1 MSFIVAIDG
10 PSGAGK
16 GTITSILAKKFNLL
30 YLDTGATYR
39 CITLKL
45 LNEKVD
51 FNDIEKI
58 KQVLETTKIDI
69 EDNKFLL
76 DGNDVTK
83 EIRTKK
89 VNDNVSVVSHIPEVR
104 VALVNLQRKI
114 AQGKNSILEGRD
126 IGTNVFPNANVK
138 IYLDASV
145 DERVRR
151 RVKQNEEQNINISE
165 EDVRKNIETRDF
177 NDIHS
182 TVAPLKKADDAI
194 YVDSSKTNIKQTVK
208 IISKIIKKEKHKYD
222 MIEDSYD
229 MWKETPIKIALRHIL
244 KFIFVIL
251 YKIVFIPKNINKK
264 YLYENK
270 NEGVIVCANHISY
283 MDATGI
289 LMQNR
294 RKVIFVAK
302 SELFTI
308 PVLHHWA
315 HLFDIIPVRREENDL
330 KSIKLCFKALKNK
343 EALGIFPE
351 GTIDGLKKHTDLKN
365 GAAFMAYKAKVK
377 VVVPVG
383 IKGNF
388 KPFRRVVFNYG
399 EPIDVTKFKTDDP
412 DWINNATKYIMEQII
427 ELSK

>member
-126 IGTNVFPNANVK
+126 TGTNVFPNANVK

-165 EDVRKNIETRDF
+165 EDVRKNIEERDY

-182 TVAPLKKADDAI
+182 EIAPLKKADDAI

-222 MIEDSYD
+222 MIEDSYN
-229 MWKETPIKIALRHIL
+229 MWKETPIKIAVRHIL

-343 EALGIFPE
+343 
-351 GTIDGLKKHTDLKN
+351 
-365 GAAFMAYKAKVK
+365 
-377 VVVPVG
+377 
-383 IKGNF
+383 
-388 KPFRRVVFNYG
+388 
-399 EPIDVTKFKTDDP
+399 
-412 DWINNATKYIMEQII
+412 
-427 ELSK
+427 

>member
-45 LNEKVD
+45 LNENID
-51 FNDIEKI
+51 LNDTEKI
-58 KQVLETTKIDI
+58 KEVLETTKIDI
-69 EDNKFLL
+69 EGKKFLL
-76 DGNDVTK
+76 DGEDVTK
-83 EIRTKK
+83 EIRSKK
-89 VNDNVSVVSHIPEVR
+89 VNDNVSYVSHIPEVR

-114 AQGKNSILEGRD
+114 AHGKDSILEGRD
-126 IGTNVFPNANVK
+126 IGTNVFPNADVK

-145 DERVRR
+145 DERVKRR
-151 RVKQNEEQNINISE
+151 IKQNKEQNIDISE
-165 EDVRKNIETRDF
+165 EDVRKNIEERDYR
-177 NDIHS
+177 DTHS
-182 TVAPLKKADDAI
+182 KVAPLKKAEDAI

-208 IISKIIKKEKHKYD
+208 IISKIIKKEKHKYN
-222 MIEDSYD
+222 MIEDGYN
-229 MWKETPIKIALRHIL
+229 MWKETPIKIAIRHIL

-270 NEGVIVCANHISY
+270 DEGVIVCANHISY

-289 LMQNR
+289 VMQNR
-294 RKVIFVAK
+294 RKVHFVAK

-308 PVLHHWA
+308 PILHHWA
-315 HLFDIIPVRREENDL
+315 HIFDIIPVRRGENDL
-330 KSIKLCFKALKNK
+330 RSVKLCFKVLKNN
-343 EALGIFPE
+343 EVLGIFPE

-377 VVVPVG
+377 VIPVG

-388 KPFRRVVFNYG
+388 KPFRRVIFNYG
-399 EPIDVTKFKTDDP
+399 KPIDVTKFKTDDP
-412 DWINNATKYIMEQII
+412 NWIENATDYIMEQII

>member
-45 LNEKVD
+45 LNENID
-51 FNDIEKI
+51 FNNIEKI
-58 KQVLETTKIDI
+58 KQVLEDTKIEINDK
-69 EDNKFLL
+69 KFFL
-76 DGNDVTK
+76 DGKDVTK
-83 EIRTKK
+83 EIRTKR
-89 VNDNVSVVSHIPEVR
+89 VNENVSTVSHIPEVR
-104 VALVNLQRKI
+104 VSLVNLQRKM
-114 AQGKNSILEGRD
+114 AQGKDSILEGRD

-138 IYLDASV
+138 IYLDASI
-145 DERVRR
+145 DERVKR
-151 RVKQNEEQNINISE
+151 RVKQNKEQNIDISE
-165 EDVRKNIETRDF
+165 EDVRKNIEERDY
-177 NDIHS
+177 NDLHS
-182 TVAPLKKADDAI
+182 TVAPLKKAEDAI

-222 MIEDSYD
+222 MIEDSYN
-229 MWKETPIKIALRHIL
+229 MWKETPLKIIARNVL

-264 YLYENK
+264 NLYSNK
-270 NEGVIVCANHISY
+270 DEGVIVCANHISY

-289 LMQNR
+289 VMQNK
-294 RKVIFVAK
+294 RKVRFVAK
-302 SELFTI
+302 SELFTN

-315 HLFDIIPVRREENDL
+315 HIFDIIPVKRGEGDL
-330 KSIKLCFKALKNK
+330 KSVKLCFKTLKNK

-365 GAAFMAYKAKVK
+365 GAAYMAYKAKVK
-377 VVVPVG
+377 VIPVG

-388 KPFRRVVFNYG
+388 KPFRRVIFNYG
-399 EPIDVTKFKTDDP
+399 EPIDVSKFKTDDP
-412 DWINNATKYIMEQII
+412 DWIENATDYIMDQII
-427 ELSK
+427 KLSK

>member
-182 TVAPLKKADDAI
+182 KVAPLKKADDAI

-222 MIEDSYD
+222 MIEDGYN
-229 MWKETPIKIALRHIL
+229 MWKETPIKIAVRHIL

-377 VVVPVG
+377 VVPVG

>member
-151 RVKQNEEQNINISE
+151 RVKQNEEQNINILE

-222 MIEDSYD
+222 MIEDSYN
-229 MWKETPIKIALRHIL
+229 MWKETPIKIAVRHIL

-377 VVVPVG
+377 VVPVG

>member
-151 RVKQNEEQNINISE
+151 RVKQNEEQNINILE

-222 MIEDSYD
+222 MIEDGYN
-229 MWKETPIKIALRHIL
+229 MWKETPIKIAVRHIL

-377 VVVPVG
+377 VVPVG

>member
-45 LNEKVD
+45 LNENID

-58 KQVLETTKIDI
+58 KQVLDNTKIEINDK
-69 EDNKFLL
+69 KFWL
-76 DGNDVTK
+76 DGKDVTN
-83 EIRTKK
+83 EIRTKRI
-89 VNDNVSVVSHIPEVR
+89 NENVSIVSHIPEVR
-104 VALVNLQRKI
+104 TALVNLQRKM
-114 AQGKNSILEGRD
+114 AQGKDSILEGRD
-126 IGTNVFPNANVK
+126 IGTNVFPNADVK
-138 IYLDASV
+138 IYLDASI
-145 DERVRR
+145 DERVKRR
-151 RVKQNEEQNINISE
+151 IKQNKEQNINISE
-165 EDVRKNIETRDF
+165 EDVRKNIEERDY
-177 NDIHS
+177 NDLHASI
-182 TVAPLKKADDAI
+182 APLKKAEDAI

-208 IISKIIKKEKHKYD
+208 IISKIIKKAKHKYE
-222 MIEDSYD
+222 MIEDSYN
-229 MWKETPIKIALRHIL
+229 MWKETPLKIATRNIL

-264 YLYENK
+264 NLYLNK

-289 LMQNR
+289 VMQNR
-294 RKVIFVAK
+294 RKVVFVAK

-315 HLFDIIPVRREENDL
+315 HLFDIIPVKRGEGDL
-330 KSIKLCFKALKNK
+330 KSVKLCFKALKNK

-351 GTIDGLKKHTDLKN
+351 GTINGIKKHTDLKN
-365 GAAFMAYKAKVK
+365 GAAYMAYKAKVK
-377 VVVPVG
+377 IVPVG
-383 IKGNF
+383 IKGDF
-388 KPFRRVVFNYG
+388 KPFRRVTFNYG
-399 EPIDVTKFKTDDP
+399 EPIDVSKFKTDDP
-412 DWINNATKYIMEQII
+412 NWIENATDYIMDQII
-427 ELSK
+427 KLSK

>member
-165 EDVRKNIETRDF
+165 EDVRKNIEERDY

-182 TVAPLKKADDAI
+182 EIAPLKKADDAI

-222 MIEDSYD
+222 MIEDGYN
-229 MWKETPIKIALRHIL
+229 MWKETPIKIAVRHIL

-377 VVVPVG
+377 VVPVG

>member
-182 TVAPLKKADDAI
+182 KVAPLKKADDAI

-222 MIEDSYD
+222 MIEDSYN
-229 MWKETPIKIALRHIL
+229 MWKETPIKIAVRHIL

-308 PVLHHWA
+308 PILHHWA

-377 VVVPVG
+377 VVPVG

>member
-182 TVAPLKKADDAI
+182 KVAPLKKADDAI

-222 MIEDSYD
+222 MIEDGYN
-229 MWKETPIKIALRHIL
+229 MWKETPIKIAVRHIL

-264 YLYENK
+264 YLYENE

-377 VVVPVG
+377 VVPVG

>member
-45 LNEKVD
+45 LNETID

-58 KQVLETTKIDI
+58 KQVLEDTRI
-69 EDNKFLL
+69 EINDGKFLL
-76 DGNDVTK
+76 DGKDVTK

-89 VNDNVSVVSHIPEVR
+89 VNENVSYVSHIPEVR
-104 VALVNLQRKI
+104 EALVNLQRKM
-114 AQGKNSILEGRD
+114 AKGKDAILEGRD

-138 IYLDASV
+138 IYLDASI
-145 DERVRR
+145 DERVKRR
-151 RVKQNEEQNINISE
+151 IKQNKEQNIDIPE
-165 EDVRKNIETRDF
+165 EEVRKNIEERDY
-177 NDIHS
+177 NDLHAKI
-182 TVAPLKKADDAI
+182 APLKKAEDAI
-194 YVDSSKTNIKQTVK
+194 YVDSSETGIDQTVK

-222 MIEDSYD
+222 MIEDSYN
-229 MWKETPIKIALRHIL
+229 MWKETPLKIIARNVL

-264 YLYENK
+264 NLYLNK
-270 NEGVIVCANHISY
+270 DEGVIVCANHVSY

-289 LMQNR
+289 VMQNR
-294 RKVIFVAK
+294 RKVSFVAK

-308 PVLHHWA
+308 PILHHWA
-315 HLFDIIPVRREENDL
+315 HLFDIIPVKRGEGDL
-330 KSIKLCFKALKNK
+330 KSVKLCFKVLKNK
-343 EALGIFPE
+343 GALGIFPE

-365 GAAFMAYKAKVK
+365 GAAYMAYKAKVK
-377 VVVPVG
+377 VVPVG

-388 KPFRRVVFNYG
+388 KPFRRITFNYG
-399 EPIDVTKFKTDDP
+399 EPIDVSKFKTDDP
-412 DWINNATKYIMEQII
+412 NWDRK
-427 ELSK
+427 SVV

>member
-182 TVAPLKKADDAI
+182 KVAPLKKADDAI

-222 MIEDSYD
+222 MIEDSYN
-229 MWKETPIKIALRHIL
+229 MWKETPIKIAVRHIL

-264 YLYENK
+264 YLYENE

-377 VVVPVG
+377 VVPVG

>member
-182 TVAPLKKADDAI
+182 KVAPLKKADDAI

-222 MIEDSYD
+222 MIEDGYN
-229 MWKETPIKIALRHIL
+229 MWKETPIKIAVRHIL

-351 GTIDGLKKHTDLKN
+351 GTIDGLKKHTGLKN

-377 VVVPVG
+377 VVPVG

>member
-165 EDVRKNIETRDF
+165 EDVRKNIEERDY

-182 TVAPLKKADDAI
+182 EIAPLKKADDAI

-222 MIEDSYD
+222 MIEDGYN
-229 MWKETPIKIALRHIL
+229 MWKETPIKIAVRHIL

-351 GTIDGLKKHTDLKN
+351 GTIDGLKKHTGLKN

-377 VVVPVG
+377 VVPVG

>member
-165 EDVRKNIETRDF
+165 EDVRKNIEERDY

-182 TVAPLKKADDAI
+182 EIAPLKKADDAI

-222 MIEDSYD
+222 MIEDSYN
-229 MWKETPIKIALRHIL
+229 MWKETPIKIAVRHIL

-377 VVVPVG
+377 VVPVG

>member
-182 TVAPLKKADDAI
+182 KVAPLKKADDAI
-194 YVDSSKTNIKQTVK
+194 YVDSSKTNKKQTVK

-222 MIEDSYD
+222 MIEDSYN
-229 MWKETPIKIALRHIL
+229 MWKETPIKIAVRHIL

-377 VVVPVG
+377 VVPVG

>member
-182 TVAPLKKADDAI
+182 KVAPLKKADDAI

-222 MIEDSYD
+222 MIEDSYN
-229 MWKETPIKIALRHIL
+229 MWKETPIKIAVRHIL

-377 VVVPVG
+377 VVPVG

>member
-151 RVKQNEEQNINISE
+151 RVKQNEEQNINI
-165 EDVRKNIETRDF
+165 
-177 NDIHS
+177 
-182 TVAPLKKADDAI
+182 
-194 YVDSSKTNIKQTVK
+194 YIKQTVK

-222 MIEDSYD
+222 MIEDGYN
-229 MWKETPIKIALRHIL
+229 MWKETPIKIAVRHIL

-351 GTIDGLKKHTDLKN
+351 GTIDGLKKHTGLKN

-377 VVVPVG
+377 VVPVG

>member
-182 TVAPLKKADDAI
+182 KVAPLKKADDAI

-222 MIEDSYD
+222 MIEDSYN
-229 MWKETPIKIALRHIL
+229 MWKETPIKIAVRHIL

-377 VVVPVG
+377 VVPVG

-399 EPIDVTKFKTDDP
+399 KPIDVSQFKTDDP

>member
-126 IGTNVFPNANVK
+126 TGTNVFPNANVK

-165 EDVRKNIETRDF
+165 EDVRKNIEERDY

-182 TVAPLKKADDAI
+182 EIAPLKKADDAI

-222 MIEDSYD
+222 MIEDGYN
-229 MWKETPIKIALRHIL
+229 MWKETPIKIAVRHIL

-377 VVVPVG
+377 VVPVG